1 MWQESRPK
9 PSQCASLKAEYLKKL
24 NEESVTCDMWPITGW
39 AKQHLLNTCWLISQW
54 YYSNCHWNSAT
65 RNKHVHIP
73 ITPSTLQ
80 LPNMGKP
87 PFHTVPDDA
96 EHWSQPQMRT
106 TNYNTEKYSILQTPL
121 PQKEAVGYVIWLTPR
136 EKGVCQRCYA
146 VSEMMDVERQQMR
159 THSGLRLPIYIL
171 WATNNPQMQPT
182 VHQIHRRSHKWLM

>member
-1 MWQESRPK
+1 
-9 PSQCASLKAEYLKKL
+9 
-24 NEESVTCDMWPITGW
+24 MWPITGW

-65 RNKHVHIP
+65 RNKHVHTP

-106 TNYNTEKYSILQTPL
+106 TNYNTEKYSILQAPL

-136 EKGVCQRCYA
+136 EKGVCQGCYA
-146 VSEMMDVERQQMR
+146 VSEMMDDERQQMR
-159 THSGLRLPIYIL
+159 THSGLSSQYIYYEL
-171 WATNNPQMQPT
+171 QT
-182 VHQIHRRSHKWLM
+182 IHKCSQLFTKYIGAAANGLCSFMDKLNIVWHNR